1 MEIHVHTSIL
11 IYIWE
16 TLARL
21 ETTAALL
28 AITVH
33 TRDSCIREGGI
44 PVLKFPLIKILR
56 CCIWVSN
63 VQHHFCK
70 AQPFYFS
77 LIHLTKNKQQ
87 TRAFARVS
95 LPPSPLRINPVWVPA
110 YYLILLY
117 YCFSFLKN
125 YKVYK
130 QKSKNCNKKSYN

>member
-11 IYIWE
+11 IYISE

-56 CCIWVSN
+56 CCI
-63 VQHHFCK
+63 
-70 AQPFYFS
+70 
-77 LIHLTKNKQQ
+77 
-87 TRAFARVS
+87 
-95 LPPSPLRINPVWVPA
+95 
-110 YYLILLY
+110 
-117 YCFSFLKN
+117 
-125 YKVYK
+125 
-130 QKSKNCNKKSYN
+130 